1 MYKLVKYITKV
12 NYRDFSTYYLFYKGR
27 KILIPI
33 EIYNEKDTA
42 TPTIYN
48 SIKRILKA
56 VGFSVIGIKVYRF
69 SENIFYT
76 YVTLKKENLEFDV
89 NLSFKDAVEIS
100 KETSSPI
107 FIKNS
112 ILQSCGI
119 EITRDMVIKAL
130 KDNSS
135 DGYLDK

>member
-1 MYKLVKYITKV
+1 MYKLVKFITKV
-12 NYRDFSTYYLFYKGR
+12 CYKDFSTYYLFCKGR

-33 EIYNEKDTA
+33 EIYNENDTA

-48 SIKRILKA
+48 CIKRILKA
-56 VGFSVIGIKVYRF
+56 VGFSVMGIKVYRF
-69 SENIFYT
+69 SDNTFYT
-76 YVTLKKENLEFDV
+76 YVTLKKDDLEFDV
-89 NLSFKDAVEIS
+89 NLSFKDALEIS

-130 KDNSS
+130 KDKNSA
-135 DGYLDK
+135 GYLDK